1 MLIIIFLITILSS
14 LLITMILEKFFSKK
28 NIFIDSPT
36 ITSIH
41 KKPTPSAGG
50 ISILISYLIFVCV
63 LVNYVLFDYDAFL
76 VLLSA
81 LIPIILIGLL
91 DDYYSVSIYI
101 RLFVQFFSSTIII
114 YHFQI
119 DTNVLNFQIFS
130 EQSIIIIF
138 IFSIILSIWLM
149 NLYNFMDGIDGYASS
164 ECIFV
169 SFSASLIAYL
179 NSPESLMYLYLA
191 GIGAANVGFFIRNWY
206 PAKIFM
212 GDTGS
217 VSIGCI
223 FAFFIFY
230 SASESIIS
238 IYTWLI
244 LLSVFIAD
252 ASYTLAVRVVTKKN
266 ITKAHLTHA
275 FHMLASRKNSHK
287 YVTKLLISIN
297 LFWVLP
303 LALLSNAYMDYHVI
317 ITILVYLPLF
327 IYLIKI
333 GAGLE
338 EQGIT

>member
-1 MLIIIFLITILSS
+1 MIITIFLFTIVSS
-14 LLITMILEKFFSKK
+14 FLMTLILEKFFSKK
-28 NIFIDSPT
+28 HYFIDQPAVNT
-36 ITSIH
+36 MH
-41 KKPTPSAGG
+41 AEPTPSAGG
-50 ISILISYLIFVCV
+50 ISILISYLIFVFAI
-63 LVNYVLFDYDAFL
+63 VNYTLADYSIFLILLFSL
-76 VLLSA
+76 T
-81 LIPIILIGLL
+81 PIILIGLL
-91 DDYYSVSIYI
+91 DDYCHVKVYI
-101 RLFVQFFSSTIII
+101 RLLVQLFSATIIV
-114 YHFQI
+114 YYFQI
-119 DTNVLNFQIFS
+119 YDNNFNFDIYG
-130 EQSIIIIF
+130 EQSAIIIF

-252 ASYTLAVRVVTKKN
+252 ASYTLLVRVVTKKN

-287 YVTKLLISIN
+287 YVTKFLISIN

-303 LALLSNAYMDYHVI
+303 LALLSNTYMDYHVI

-338 EQGIT
+338 EKGII